1 MKRKLE
7 EARAERVSQGSDHFD
22 NSGLYFKHIV
32 ISWINFQL
40 DRDGTIIHIFKRSL
54 ASEWRIDEGE

>member
-1 MKRKLE
+1 VL
-7 EARAERVSQGSDHFD
+7 QGSDYFD

-32 ISWINFQL
+32 ILWINFQL
-40 DRDGTIIHIFKRSL
+40 GRDGTIIHIFKRSL